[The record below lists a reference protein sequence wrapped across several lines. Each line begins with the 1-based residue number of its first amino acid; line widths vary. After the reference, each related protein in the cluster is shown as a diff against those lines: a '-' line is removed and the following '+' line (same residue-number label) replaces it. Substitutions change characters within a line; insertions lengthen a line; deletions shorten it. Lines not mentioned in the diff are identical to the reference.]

1 MSGTHQLSL
10 IRMDA
15 RRWLA
20 QAWRAW
26 RTNPSGN
33 AGATAFT
40 LVRGQERAFDMD
52 HRSFAGVVQPLR
64 RFYDWC
70 TQALY
75 RHTVPVLA
83 LFLCL
88 GLGLMLWHV
97 TRLQRSL
104 MESMALDHA
113 DVYTRALAEFR
124 TLYTSEVVERV
135 RPRGIEVTHDYEN
148 KEGAIPLPATLS
160 LKLGHRI
167 GQHKSGEEARLYSA
181 YPFPWR
187 EELGGLRDTFS
198 REAWRVLTQN
208 PAEPFYGFEEVD
220 GRLSLRYATAD
231 LMRDACVNCHN
242 THPDSPKTDWK
253 AGDVRGVLEVIH
265 PIDAF
270 AVEAHGGMEQ
280 TIGLMALLGL
290 LWLGGLGLVIGKLRR
305 DFSERERRVSERT
318 NELEEAKRDLEKHVT
333 VRRRIETELS
343 ASHARLA
350 GILDTAEDAV
360 ISVDESQRITIFN
373 RGAEKIFGYGLADVM
388 GRSLEVLMP
397 SRFAETHQQHVRAF
411 RDAPESSW
419 RMGKRNEVRGR
430 RKDGSEFPAEASI
443 SKITSEGHTTFT
455 VMLRDITE
463 RKRAEEVLRQT
474 QEDLEARVLER
485 TARLATANRMLETEV
500 AERRRMEERL
510 QGAYS
515 ELEQR
520 VQERTASL
528 TMANQQLEAES
539 AERLQVLA
547 ALKTS
552 AQEFRALSESLPI
565 GVFEI
570 DGEGHCIYK
579 NRAWENMFALLS
591 VPTAMADWVQWFHPE
606 ERATL
611 AKLWRASRDT
621 YSMISADCR
630 ADTGNSA
637 TRWMRVQLSP
647 LVSDSGV
654 RYLGTIEDITE
665 RKQAEEQLN
674 QAYARMRDL
683 TVKLGAA
690 EEEERKRIAREL
702 HDEFGQI
709 LAGLKFDLT
718 WLGKQ
723 LIKTSGSQPALGAK
737 VRSMSALVDSTI
749 QSVQRITTS
758 LRPSILD
765 DLGLCAAVE
774 WLGRNFQARSGCPC
788 EVTISRN
795 VSEMPLEANRG
806 LALFRIAQEL
816 LTNVMRHAGA
826 TMVRLSLTNE
836 GGILLLEV
844 KDNGR
849 GIAEADLVSSESLG
863 IRGIRERAALLEGEV
878 SIQGRRGQG
887 TAVRVRVPAGQ

>member
-26 RTNPSGN
+26 RTDPSGN

-40 LVRGQERAFDMD
+40 LVRGQERAFDMG
-52 HRSFAGVVQPLR
+52 HRSLADVVQPLR
-64 RFYDWC
+64 RFYDRC

-97 TRLQRSL
+97 SRLQSNL
-104 MESMALDHA
+104 METMAIAHA
-113 DVYTRALAEFR
+113 DLYTRALAEFR

-160 LKLGHRI
+160 MELGRRI
-167 GQHKSGEEARLYSA
+167 GQHRSGGEARLYSA

-187 EELGGLRDTFS
+187 EEQGGLRDTFS

-208 PAEPFYGFEEVD
+208 PAEPFYGIEEVD

-242 THPDSPKTDWK
+242 THPDSPKTDWRV
-253 AGDVRGVLEVIH
+253 GDVRGVLEVIH

-280 TIGLMALLGL
+280 TIGLMTLLGL

-305 DFSERERRVSERT
+305 DSSELERRVSERT
-318 NELEEAKRDLEKHVT
+318 NELGGANRDLEHQII

-343 ASHARLA
+343 ASHARLV

-360 ISVDESQRITIFN
+360 ISVDERQRITIFN
-373 RGAEKIFGYGLADVM
+373 KGAERIFGYGSVEVM
-388 GRSLEVLMP
+388 GRSLEMLMP
-397 SRFAETHQQHVRAF
+397 RHFAETHHQHAQAF

-419 RMGKRNEVRGR
+419 RMGQRETVYGK
-430 RKDGSEFPAEASI
+430 RKDGSEFPAEASV
-443 SKITSEGHTTFT
+443 SKLTLEGHITYTI
-455 VMLRDITE
+455 MLRDITE
-463 RKRAEEVLRQT
+463 RKGVLRA
-474 QEDLEARVLER
+474 LE
-485 TARLATANRMLETEV
+485 ETV
-500 AERRRMEERL
+500 
-510 QGAYS
+510 
-515 ELEQR
+515 
-520 VQERTASL
+520 
-528 TMANQQLEAES
+528 
-539 AERLQVLA
+539 
-547 ALKTS
+547 
-552 AQEFRALSESLPI
+552 QEFRTLSESLPI
-565 GVFEI
+565 GVFEV
-570 DGEGHCIYK
+570 DGEGRCIYK
-579 NRAWENMFALLS
+579 NRAWENMFVLLS
-591 VPTAMADWVQWFHPE
+591 MPTAMADWVQWFHPE

-621 YSMISADCR
+621 YSMLGADCR

-647 LVSDSGV
+647 MVSDSGV

-665 RKQAEEQLN
+665 RKQAEEQLS

-690 EEEERKRIAREL
+690 EEEERRRIAREL

-723 LIKTSGSQPALGAK
+723 LIKKSGGQPALRAK

-795 VSEMPLEANRG
+795 VGEMPLEANRG

-844 KDNGR
+844 RDNGR

-863 IRGIRERAALLEGEV
+863 IRGIRERAALLGGEV